1 MLDGVWRD
9 VDCPPDI
16 IVVNVGDL
24 LERWTRGAFH
34 SPLHRVCNLVTQGS
48 A

>member
-1 MLDGVWRD
+1 MVDGVWRD
-9 VDCPPDI
+9 VPCPPDM

-34 SPLHRVCNLVTQGS
+34 SPLHRVCCLVT
-48 A
+48 